1 MGAFNKGETGASLI
15 LKTYTAHPKVVSV
28 CFVSISFMRGSLR
41 RSAFLFPFPARPRSR
56 KKYGYRPIPKIP
68 SGLCR
73 GPILLFI
80 FSRRLQT
87 NVFSVSLYRN

>member
-1 MGAFNKGETGASLI
+1 MKVKLGASLI
-15 LKTYTAHPKVVSV
+15 LKRIPPTIKWYV

-41 RSAFLFPFPARPRSR
+41 RSAFLFPFPARPR

-73 GPILLFI
+73 GPISLVYFLPAPPDKRFFCI
-80 FSRRLQT
+80 F
-87 NVFSVSLYRN
+87 VS